1 MNRWIDRAEAA
12 EQLGVALPTLR
23 KLLNSTNPP
32 PYMRPSE
39 RSILFDPEA
48 LARWQQTWKRAGE
61 PA

>member
-1 MNRWIDRAEAA
+1 MSRWIDRAEAA

-32 PYMRPSE
+32 PYVRPID
-39 RSILFDPEA
+39 RSILFDLEA
-48 LARWQQTWKRAGE
+48 VARWQQTWKRAGE

>member
-1 MNRWIDRAEAA
+1 MELTGRRLH

-32 PYMRPSE
+32 PYVRPASDP
-39 RSILFDPEA
+39 ILFDPEA